1 MALGIAKS
9 YLFSSWISQ
18 SLEKVTSCCP
28 WERFENWNELENL
41 LLLSVSEDGILEINS
56 MRQEVIIFIHPN
68 EKEDKSRAVDWTP
81 MGVPS

>member
-1 MALGIAKS
+1 M
-9 YLFSSWISQ
+9 LFSSWISQ

-56 MRQEVIIFIHPN
+56 MRQEVIIFIHP
-68 EKEDKSRAVDWTP
+68 EEEEI
-81 MGVPS
+81 GVILDHGGSGKRNNPGR